1 MGVVSLTCGRAI
13 VTLLSLRKISTMA
26 KTKKSNPDNEGTL
39 VKLKPSILP
48 MGFAIGQVEE
58 DFIVIEFIDSFDGV
72 TTIIES
78 IALPKSKASQLANA
92 LTKALESD
100 VEQS

>member
-1 MGVVSLTCGRAI
+1 
-13 VTLLSLRKISTMA
+13 
-26 KTKKSNPDNEGTL
+26 
-39 VKLKPSILP
+39 